1 MALTKE
7 QRDDI
12 FKTLENTRIVHGAI
26 TFPEECY
33 HFPELCEKE
42 TVKMEAV
49 DGFEYKVYIF
59 RSKQKESHCPVH
71 INIHG
76 GGFIGPHCDNDEMF
90 SAYVADK
97 IHGIVVDVDYTTSGF
112 APYPVALHQ
121 CYEVAKYVK
130 AHCTEWDCDEKRI
143 SMGGY
148 SAGGSLTAGVS
159 LMAAEHDDFELCLQI
174 LGYPPVDNLTHP
186 LYKKDGYMR
195 AMAAEREFA
204 FNDLYFDGDK
214 ELMKEPYASPLYAP
228 AELLAKQPRTLVC
241 TASSCN
247 FRFEDEEYA
256 MKLVEQGVEVTVKRF
271 PETNHGFIPH
281 FMNGWE
287 DAADLIVDTIKS
299 AKLS

>member
-1 MALTKE
+1 
-7 QRDDI
+7 
-12 FKTLENTRIVHGAI
+12 
-26 TFPEECY
+26 
-33 HFPELCEKE
+33 
-42 TVKMEAV
+42 
-49 DGFEYKVYIF
+49 
-59 RSKQKESHCPVH
+59 
-71 INIHG
+71 
-76 GGFIGPHCDNDEMF
+76 
-90 SAYVADK
+90 
-97 IHGIVVDVDYTTSGF
+97 
-112 APYPVALHQ
+112 
-121 CYEVAKYVK
+121 
-130 AHCTEWDCDEKRI
+130 
-143 SMGGY
+143 
-148 SAGGSLTAGVS
+148 
-159 LMAAEHDDFELCLQI
+159 MAAEHDDFELCLQI

-228 AELLAKQPRTLVC
+228 AELLKKQPRTLVC

-287 DAADLIVDTIKS
+287 DAADLIIDTIKS
-299 AKLS
+299 SKLS